1 MAFDSRGGADTH
13 RRFEKLMG
21 RTYVAPGEH
30 GIRVLDPRR
39 QATLAAWVGRLIP
52 GDENWP
58 NAAELDTVEY
68 VDAVVFTAPEL
79 RPLLLA
85 ALDRADVVARAE
97 HGDALAGLE
106 PAQVVAVLTALETEE
121 QTAEAFALVL
131 ELTYEAYY
139 RHERVLAV
147 VAERTGFDIGRTVNG
162 APLAPFPVERLD
174 GVKQLPV
181 NVRAAS

>member
-1 MAFDSRGGADTH
+1 MAFDSRGDGDAH
-13 RRFEKLMG
+13 SRFEKLMG

-39 QATLAAWVGRLIP
+39 QATLAAWVGRIIP
-52 GDENWP
+52 GDAHWP

-68 VDAVVFTAPEL
+68 VDAVVFAAPTL

-85 ALDRADVVARAE
+85 ALDRADTLARGQ
-97 HGDALAGLE
+97 HGAALAGLE
-106 PAQVVAVLTALETEE
+106 PAQVVPVLQALEADPATS
-121 QTAEAFALVL
+121 EAFGLVL

-139 RHERVLAV
+139 RHERVQAV
-147 VAERTGFDIGRTVNG
+147 VAERTGFDIGRTVEG

-174 GVKQLPV
+174 RVRQLPD